1 MNGEDSHASEL
12 KPLKQEGQD
21 EEPEINVRIDYLDQP
36 PIFFSTTT
44 NQQSGR
50 TSLGGGE
57 LSSQPQTQ
65 ATDGPGCLVLHT
77 LLLPDAD
84 IVRPGPLQDAKSV
97 TKNKENSAGFAQ
109 PLDSG
114 RTPSNVSGLSDLAY
128 DTQKLIDVLDDSL
141 AAPLVSRKN
150 VRL

>member
-1 MNGEDSHASEL
+1 MNGEHGPASEL

-21 EEPEINVRIDYLDQP
+21 EEQEGQDES
-36 PIFFSTTT
+36 F
-44 NQQSGR
+44 
-50 TSLGGGE
+50 
-57 LSSQPQTQ
+57 QPQTQ
-65 ATDGPGCLVLHT
+65 T
-77 LLLPDAD
+77 
-84 IVRPGPLQDAKSV
+84 GPLQDAKNV
-97 TKNKENSAGFAQ
+97 TKNKNSAGLAQ

-114 RTPSNVSGLSDLAY
+114 RTPSNVSGLSDLAF

>member
-1 MNGEDSHASEL
+1 MKDEKYSPASEL

-21 EEPEINVRIDYLDQP
+21 EEQEGQD
-36 PIFFSTTT
+36 
-44 NQQSGR
+44 
-50 TSLGGGE
+50 E
-57 LSSQPQTQ
+57 SSQPQTQ
-65 ATDGPGCLVLHT
+65 TTDGPGCLVLHT

-84 IVRPGPLQDAKSV
+84 IVRQCGPLQDAKNV
-97 TKNKENSAGFAQ
+97 TKNKGNSAGFAQ

>member
-1 MNGEDSHASEL
+1 MKDEKYSPASEL

-21 EEPEINVRIDYLDQP
+21 EEPEINVRIDYPGQP
-36 PIFFSTTT
+36 PIFFST
-44 NQQSGR
+44 NQQSSGSA
-50 TSLGGGE
+50 SLGGGE
-57 LSSQPQTQ
+57 QSSQPQTPT
-65 ATDGPGCLVLHT
+65 TDGPGCLVLHT

-84 IVRPGPLQDAKSV
+84 IVRPGPLQDAKDV
-97 TKNKENSAGFAQ
+97 TKNKGNSAGFAQ